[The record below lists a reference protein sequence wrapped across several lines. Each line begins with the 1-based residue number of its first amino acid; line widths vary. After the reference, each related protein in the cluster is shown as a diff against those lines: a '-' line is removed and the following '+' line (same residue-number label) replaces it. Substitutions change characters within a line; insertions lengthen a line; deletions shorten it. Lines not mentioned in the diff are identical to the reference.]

1 VAGSDSSQSPARS
14 GRKTLPTGGA
24 RLAVSQGGEGGAGP
38 VGPRGGG
45 TGRGGNFWAAGMSS
59 GPQGER
65 GKRKKT
71 DWAEREGER
80 ENLFI
85 F

>member
-1 VAGSDSSQSPARS
+1 V
-14 GRKTLPTGGA
+14 K
-24 RLAVSQGGEGGAGP
+24 E
-38 VGPRGGG
+38 
-45 TGRGGNFWAAGMSS
+45 
-59 GPQGER
+59 E
-65 GKRKKT
+65 KEKKT